1 MTREKKQSFMQGIM
15 TLMFSQVL
23 IKISGLVY
31 KLYLTNKN
39 GFGDAG
45 NAIYNSGFQIYALLL
60 TIASIGVPNAVAKLI
75 SEKLSIGDNRG
86 AQKVFKVS
94 FAVFSLVGFVGS
106 VILFLASEFLANEWL
121 QIPEAKLTL
130 MILAPSIFF
139 VSLISVFRGYFNGH
153 ENMRPMAKSQ
163 IIEQLTK
170 TICTLIIVEYI
181 CLSMGYQG
189 TTGIMAAGANLATT
203 IATFISCVYLF
214 FLYSENNK
222 NNKLYVADCYYKS
235 ERVIK
240 ILKKIIIIAMPLT
253 ISAILGSLNKN
264 IDSFTVVRALKTFMT
279 EEQAKIQYGML
290 SGKIDTLVTFPL
302 SFNMAF
308 ATALVPAISAAK
320 ARGDKER
327 IEKRISFSLLVTIL
341 IGLPCT
347 IGMMTFAKPILEVLF
362 PNASS
367 GEYIYRISS
376 ASIIFITIEQ
386 TVNGALQGLGK
397 ASVPVMALSSGIFV
411 KLLLN
416 LTLVKINPNIFMF
429 GGVAGAALA
438 TVICHII
445 SMTISFTILK
455 KTVKIK
461 FNILKF
467 IIKPIIASILMGI
480 LGLYI
485 YNQLRSIIMQII
497 AIILSIIVAVA
508 IYVIALFVFKIFDK
522 EELYM
527 LPFYSK
533 LTKKH
538 NC

>member
-1 MTREKKQSFMQGIM
+1 
-15 TLMFSQVL
+15 
-23 IKISGLVY
+23 
-31 KLYLTNKN
+31 
-39 GFGDAG
+39 
-45 NAIYNSGFQIYALLL
+45 
-60 TIASIGVPNAVAKLI
+60 
-75 SEKLSIGDNRG
+75 
-86 AQKVFKVS
+86 
-94 FAVFSLVGFVGS
+94 
-106 VILFLASEFLANEWL
+106 
-121 QIPEAKLTL
+121 
-130 MILAPSIFF
+130 
-139 VSLISVFRGYFNGH
+139 
-153 ENMRPMAKSQ
+153 
-163 IIEQLTK
+163 
-170 TICTLIIVEYI
+170 
-181 CLSMGYQG
+181 
-189 TTGIMAAGANLATT
+189 
-203 IATFISCVYLF
+203 
-214 FLYSENNK
+214 
-222 NNKLYVADCYYKS
+222 
-235 ERVIK
+235 
-240 ILKKIIIIAMPLT
+240 MPLT

-438 TVICHII
+438 TVICHVI

-455 KTVKIK
+455 RTVKIK

-508 IYVIALFVFKIFDK
+508 IYVIALFVLKIFDK

>member
-15 TLMFSQVL
+15 TLMLSQVL

-94 FAVFSLVGFVGS
+94 FAVFSFVGFVGS

-139 VSLISVFRGYFNGH
+139 VSLISVFRGYFNGY
-153 ENMRPMAKSQ
+153 ENMRPMAQSQ

-170 TICTLIIVEYI
+170 TICTVIIVEYI

-203 IATFISCVYLF
+203 IATFISYVYLF
-214 FLYSENNK
+214 FLYSEKMK
-222 NNKLYVADCYYKS
+222 NNKVYVADCYYKS

-508 IYVIALFVFKIFDK
+508 IYVIALFVLKIFDK

-533 LTKKH
+533 LTEKH

>member
-139 VSLISVFRGYFNGH
+139 VSLISVFRGYFNGY
-153 ENMRPMAKSQ
+153 ENMRPMAQSQ

-170 TICTLIIVEYI
+170 TICTVIIVEYI

-203 IATFISCVYLF
+203 IATFISYVYLF
-214 FLYSENNK
+214 FLYSEKMK
-222 NNKLYVADCYYKS
+222 NNKVYVADCHYKS

-416 LTLVKINPNIFMF
+416 LTLIKINPNIFMF

-508 IYVIALFVFKIFDK
+508 IYVIALFVLKIFDK

-533 LTKKH
+533 LTEKH

>member
-15 TLMFSQVL
+15 TLMLSQVL

-94 FAVFSLVGFVGS
+94 FAVFSFVGFVGS

-139 VSLISVFRGYFNGH
+139 VSLISVFRGYFNGY
-153 ENMRPMAKSQ
+153 ENMRPMAQSQ

-170 TICTLIIVEYI
+170 TICTVIIVEYI

-203 IATFISCVYLF
+203 IATFISYVYLF
-214 FLYSENNK
+214 FLYSEKMK
-222 NNKLYVADCYYKS
+222 NNKVYVADCYYKS

-416 LTLVKINPNIFMF
+416 LTLIKINPNIFMF

-508 IYVIALFVFKIFDK
+508 IYVIALFVLKIFDK

-533 LTKKH
+533 LTEKH

>member
-139 VSLISVFRGYFNGH
+139 VSLISVFRGYFNGY
-153 ENMRPMAKSQ
+153 ENMRPMAQSQ

-170 TICTLIIVEYI
+170 TICTVIIVEYI

-214 FLYSENNK
+214 FLYSEKMK
-222 NNKLYVADCYYKS
+222 NNKVHVADCYYKS

-416 LTLVKINPNIFMF
+416 LTLVKINPNVFMF

-508 IYVIALFVFKIFDK
+508 IYVIALFVLKIFDK